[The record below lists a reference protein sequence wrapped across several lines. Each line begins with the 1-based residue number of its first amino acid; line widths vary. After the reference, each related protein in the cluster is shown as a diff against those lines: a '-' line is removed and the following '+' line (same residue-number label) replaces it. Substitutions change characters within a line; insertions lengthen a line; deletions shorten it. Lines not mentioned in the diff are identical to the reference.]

1 MTGNSNHDVDDEL
14 LSAYVDGELTAA
26 ERAQVEER
34 LRTDPA
40 AVAFVEELRG
50 LSAVVKSLPRETVGR
65 DLRATILAKA
75 NEARAD
81 LAAHHPGNYEPLP
94 PIDRWQGLR
103 RGLVWSAFAIAA
115 TLLIALFQPAEE
127 NHDPDM
133 VAKAER
139 KIEADDRQ
147 EPESA
152 SRQTRLADGKETARE
167 HLADADS
174 VPPGLRGGMSAAP
187 ASAPAETPADR
198 IGDKTSNGIVASAEA
213 IPSKEEESLSLGAP
227 LDASGTLAEA
237 PSSSITGGPSQV
249 AEGEQQFAAAAPDF
263 GRARGSMGGGMASA
277 GPIAA
282 DALPQIVT
290 LRTTGPGGGE
300 RLEQLLVESRFALN
314 TAADSPSG
322 QLVGDAEAGIAT
334 HDALQGET
342 VRNAQENDANGG
354 GVQITNGVIVEATPQ
369 QIQELLAKCR
379 ADQRT
384 FAAVEVQSQSA
395 SGRSLYFAEGGF
407 GGVGGAG
414 GGPPLINRDG
424 KQLPWARPRELDEVE
439 SVAERRGGI
448 VTKEDSTEQLAQLAR
463 RKAAPAES
471 PAPVAPQAEQ
481 LATRSSLMTP
491 PSGETS
497 SAQAEPRR
505 ESASGGE
512 PLASDA
518 PPASRIRVLF
528 LLESA
533 DAPPSAVPPTA
544 APTPADPAQPT
555 E

>member
-1 MTGNSNHDVDDEL
+1 MPSQSTNHDFDDEL

-75 NEARAD
+75 NESRFD
-81 LAAHHPGNYEPLP
+81 LAARHPGNYEPLL

-187 ASAPAETPADR
+187 ASAPLETPADR
-198 IGDKTSNGIVASAEA
+198 IGDKTSNGVVASAEA

-237 PSSSITGGPSQV
+237 PSSSITGDPSRV

-322 QLVGDAEAGIAT
+322 QLVGDAEAGIAA

-354 GVQITNGVIVEATPQ
+354 AVQITNGAIVEATPQ

-407 GGVGGAG
+407 GGAGGAG
-414 GGPPLINRDG
+414 GVGPPLINRDG

-439 SVAERRGGI
+439 SIAERRGGI
-448 VTKEDSTEQLAQLAR
+448 VTEEDSTEQLAR

-497 SAQAEPRR
+497 SIEAKAQSGS
-505 ESASGGE
+505 ESEGE
-512 PLASDA
+512 PLSSDA
-518 PPASRIRVLF
+518 PPAPRIRVLF
-528 LLESA
+528 LLEPA